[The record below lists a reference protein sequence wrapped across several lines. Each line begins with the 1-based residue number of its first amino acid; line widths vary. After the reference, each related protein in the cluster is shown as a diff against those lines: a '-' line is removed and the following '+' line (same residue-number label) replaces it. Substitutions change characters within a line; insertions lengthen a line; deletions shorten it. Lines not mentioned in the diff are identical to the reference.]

1 MQTITCTSLSGGQGK
16 TTTSIFLGRALVQA
30 GHRVLMIDADP
41 QSSLTF
47 YLGHEVQPNQP
58 TLLEVLKKL
67 VPVEDGI
74 YEVQERLWLIPSD
87 DALDNAQDYLS
98 GSGMGAI
105 VLGKRLKEV
114 ADLFQ
119 FCIIDAPPQ
128 RSQIC
133 LTAVGAADYVLIP
146 AEASSKGVNSLIRT
160 LDLIQELKDMDA
172 FEGSILGILPF
183 RDRWT
188 GRTQANQSKKSIE
201 TMREI
206 AGKMPILPSIL
217 ESEQFKKAIDQGK
230 LLKDLGYS
238 HLEHPF
244 QQIAH
249 QLIGKK

>member
-16 TTTSIFLGRALVQA
+16 TTTAIFLGRALVQA

-67 VPVEDGI
+67 VPIEDGI
-74 YEVQERLWLIPSD
+74 YEVQENLWLIPSD

-133 LTAVGAADYVLIP
+133 LTTVGAADYVLIP

-160 LDLIQELKDMDA
+160 LDLIQELKDIDA
-172 FEGSILGILPF
+172 FEGSILGVLPF

-201 TMREI
+201 TMREV
-206 AGKMPILPSIL
+206 ARQMAILPSVL

-230 LLKDLGYS
+230 LLKDLGYP

-244 QQIAH
+244 QQIV
-249 QLIGKK
+249 QLLIGKK

>member
-1 MQTITCTSLSGGQGK
+1 
-16 TTTSIFLGRALVQA
+16 
-30 GHRVLMIDADP
+30 MIDADP

-47 YLGHEVQPNQP
+47 YLGHEVQANQP

-67 VPVEDGI
+67 VPIEDGI
-74 YEVQERLWLIPSD
+74 YEVQENLWLIPSD

-133 LTAVGAADYVLIP
+133 LTTVGAADYVLIP

-172 FEGSILGILPF
+172 FEGSILGVLPF

-206 AGKMPILPSIL
+206 AGKMAILPSVL

-230 LLKDLGYS
+230 LLKDLGYPN
-238 HLEHPF
+238 LEHPF
-244 QQIAH
+244 QQIV
-249 QLIGKK
+249 QLLISKK

>member
-1 MQTITCTSLSGGQGK
+1 
-16 TTTSIFLGRALVQA
+16 
-30 GHRVLMIDADP
+30 MIDADP

-74 YEVQERLWLIPSD
+74 YEVQENLWLIPSD

-98 GSGMGAI
+98 SSGMGAI

-119 FCIIDAPPQ
+119 FCLIDAPPQ

-133 LTAVGAADYVLIP
+133 LTTVGAADYVLIP

-172 FEGSILGILPF
+172 FEGSILGVLPF

-206 AGKMPILPSIL
+206 AGKMVILPSIL

-230 LLKDLGYS
+230 LLKDLGYPN
-238 HLEHPF
+238 LEHPF
-244 QQIAH
+244 QQII
-249 QLIGKK
+249 QLLIDKK

>member
-1 MQTITCTSLSGGQGK
+1 
-16 TTTSIFLGRALVQA
+16 
-30 GHRVLMIDADP
+30 MIDADP

-67 VPVEDGI
+67 VPIEDGI
-74 YEVQERLWLIPSD
+74 YEVQENLWLIPSD

-133 LTAVGAADYVLIP
+133 LTTVGAADYVLIP

-172 FEGSILGILPF
+172 FEGSILGVLPF

-206 AGKMPILPSIL
+206 AGKMAILPSVL

-230 LLKDLGYS
+230 LLKDLGYPN
-238 HLEHPF
+238 LEHPF
-244 QQIAH
+244 QQIV
-249 QLIGKK
+249 QLLIGKK

>member
-1 MQTITCTSLSGGQGK
+1 
-16 TTTSIFLGRALVQA
+16 
-30 GHRVLMIDADP
+30 MIDADP

-67 VPVEDGI
+67 VPIEDGI
-74 YEVQERLWLIPSD
+74 YEVQENLWLIPSD

-133 LTAVGAADYVLIP
+133 LTTVGAADYVLIP

-160 LDLIQELKDMDA
+160 LDLIQELKDIDA
-172 FEGSILGILPF
+172 FEGSILGVLPF

-201 TMREI
+201 TMREV
-206 AGKMPILPSIL
+206 ARQMAILPSVL

-230 LLKDLGYS
+230 LLKDLGYP

-244 QQIAH
+244 QQIV
-249 QLIGKK
+249 QLLIGKK

>member
-1 MQTITCTSLSGGQGK
+1 MQTLTCTSLSGGQGK

-30 GHRVLMIDADP
+30 GYRVLMIDADP

-47 YLGHEVQPNQP
+47 YLGHEVKPSQP

-74 YEVQERLWLIPSD
+74 YEITENLWLIPSD

-98 GSGMGAI
+98 GSGMGAV

-114 ADLFQ
+114 SDLFQ

-133 LTAVGAADYVLIP
+133 LTTVGAADYVLIP
-146 AEASSKGVNSLIRT
+146 AEASSKGVNSLMRT
-160 LDLIQELKDMDA
+160 LDLIQELRDMDA
-172 FEGSILGILPF
+172 FSGKVIGILPF

-201 TMREI
+201 TMRDI
-206 AGKMPILPSIL
+206 AGEVSILPSIL

-230 LLKDLGYS
+230 TLSALGYPN
-238 HLEHPF
+238 LEFPF
-244 QQIAH
+244 HKIVE
-249 QLIGKK
+249 QLK